1 MSVTVYIWEF
11 RGMEAVGHA
20 SMSLSDGTYI
30 SWWPQR
36 NGGDNYKK
44 TTGIV

>member
-20 SMSLSDGTYI
+20 SMSLSDGFYI
-30 SWWPQR
+30 SWWPQY
-36 NGGDNYKK
+36 GGDEYKK
-44 TTGIV
+44 ITGIV